1 MRQMAMSYDDR
12 TPWQTLLGALDDAVT
27 HLGLKEVT
35 FKLNVAKST
44 LCDALH
50 DRNDR
55 RWAQEWT
62 LVVLEMLSDRY
73 SETANQFAKTI
84 LDAQAAVTRRYEVV
98 SIDEGPTDEEIAAAE
113 RLLAI
118 ARKRARAR

>member
-1 MRQMAMSYDDR
+1 MRQMALSYDDR
-12 TPWQTLLGALDDAVT
+12 SPWQVLLAALDDAVT

-50 DRNDR
+50 DRNER

-73 SETANQFAKTI
+73 SDTGNQFAKTI
-84 LDAQAAVTRRYEVV
+84 LDAQAAVTRRFEVV
-98 SIDEGPTDEEIAAAE
+98 SIDDGPTDEEIEAAE
-113 RLLAI
+113 RLLSR
-118 ARKRARAR
+118 ARKRRARR